1 VKNEIWQW
9 PHKTKVYGKMSA
21 LYEENDLSRK
31 QLRYMHLY
39 IFHFREI
46 RKNSGSDGPGMSY
59 QPYTA
64 RYLNDYFGY
73 TSASSSGSNEA
84 ISSLCKHCSYK
95 TFEKEHVLFFRE
107 YQK

>member
-1 VKNEIWQW
+1 MPFAWLDELKNDIWPTEW
-9 PHKTKVYGKMSA
+9 PHKTRRYKKMSA
-21 LYEENDLSRK
+21 LYDDTDLSRK

-64 RYLNDYFGY
+64 LYLNDYFGY
-73 TSASSSGSNEA
+73 A
-84 ISSLCKHCSYK
+84 
-95 TFEKEHVLFFRE
+95 
-107 YQK
+107 

>member
-1 VKNEIWQW
+1 MKNEIWQW

-73 TSASSSGSNEA
+73 T
-84 ISSLCKHCSYK
+84 
-95 TFEKEHVLFFRE
+95 
-107 YQK
+107 